1 MQEGS
6 PVPEGLSDLGG
17 IRTMGA
23 KSEPGPS
30 RVDKHSDNDCSL
42 QVYAPMSDSRKV
54 QYPGQVLLTTSGS
67 ATRTPV
73 TFTPA
78 VAMAMAIL

>member
-30 RVDKHSDNDCSL
+30 RMDKHSENDCSL
-42 QVYAPMSDSRKV
+42 LVYAPVRESRKP
-54 QYPGQVLLTTSGS
+54 Q
-67 ATRTPV
+67 
-73 TFTPA
+73 
-78 VAMAMAIL
+78 

>member
-30 RVDKHSDNDCSL
+30 RVGKHSDNDCSL
-42 QVYAPMSDSRKV
+42 LVYAPVSVSRKA
-54 QYPGQVLLTTSGS
+54 Q
-67 ATRTPV
+67 
-73 TFTPA
+73 
-78 VAMAMAIL
+78 